1 MVAAAH
7 LAPDSYYVMRTT
19 YETFLESASS
29 IEKDLIAFRRHLR
42 RNPELS
48 WQEHETARFIRSKL
62 GEHNIVWSGGFAVN
76 GTAADFGGNGRPK
89 IAWRADIDA
98 LPIQDTV
105 PTGYVSIKPGQA
117 HACGHDVHTTIAYG
131 IARVLAANPE
141 QLQRPVRVF
150 WQPAEESLPSGAP
163 AMITDGILEDVEAV
177 FAVHVDPTRNV
188 GTFGIRAGAETA
200 SVDTFTITVEA
211 PGTAHSARPYTGK
224 DTIWILNQILNH
236 LYSFGER
243 TMDVRHPSV
252 LAVCQINGGYAAN
265 VIPKS
270 VHCTG
275 TIRTT
280 EGSQRSYYE
289 NAMRSYLEM
298 MGSIHGVKIYLE
310 WTPGAPAVV
319 NDAHLA
325 AYAQQTLIDLLGNMA
340 LDMGEPSLGAE
351 DFAYYQQHI
360 PGLFMRL
367 GSCNG
372 PDTTHPLHSSCFDID
387 EGIIAPAVAFAATL
401 LTKYS

>member
-1 MVAAAH
+1 
-7 LAPDSYYVMRTT
+7 MRTT
-19 YETFLESASS
+19 YETFLEAASS
-29 IEKDLIAFRRHLR
+29 IEKELIAFRRHLR

-62 GEHNIVWSGGFAVN
+62 GENNIAWTGGFAVN
-76 GTAADFGGNGRPK
+76 GTVADFGGNGSPMV
-89 IAWRADIDA
+89 AWRADIDA

-105 PTGYVSIKPGQA
+105 PTGYASMKPGLA

-131 IARVLAANPE
+131 IARVLAAKPDIV
-141 QLQRPVRVF
+141 QRPVRVF

-163 AMITDGILEDVEAV
+163 AMITDGILDGVEAV
-177 FAVHVDPTRNV
+177 MAVHVDPTRDA
-188 GTFGIRAGAETA
+188 GTYGIRAGAETA

-243 TMDVRHPSV
+243 TTDVRHPSV
-252 LAVCQINGGYAAN
+252 LAVCQINGGHAAN

-280 EGSQRSYYE
+280 ESSQRAYYE
-289 NAMRSYLEM
+289 NAIRSYLDM
-298 MGSIHGVKIYLE
+298 MGSVHGVNVYLD
-310 WTPGAPAVV
+310 WTRGAPAVF
-319 NDAHLA
+319 NDSQMA
-325 AYAQQTLIDLLGNMA
+325 AYAQQTLVELLGNSA
-340 LDMGEPSLGAE
+340 LDLGEPSLGAE

-360 PGLFMRL
+360 PGLFMRV
-367 GSCNG
+367 GSRNG
-372 PDTTHPLHSSCFDID
+372 PDTAYPLHSSCFDID
-387 EGIIAPAVAFAATL
+387 ESIIAPAVALAATL

>member
-1 MVAAAH
+1 
-7 LAPDSYYVMRTT
+7 MRTT
-19 YETFLESASS
+19 YETFLEAASS

-48 WQEHETARFIRSKL
+48 WQEQETARFIRSKL
-62 GEHNIVWSGGFAVN
+62 DENDIVWTGGFAVH
-76 GTAADFGGNGRPK
+76 GIAVDFGGNGLPK
-89 IAWRADIDA
+89 VAWRADIDA

-105 PTGYVSIKPGQA
+105 PTGYASLKPGLA
-117 HACGHDVHTTIAYG
+117 HACGHDVHATIAYG
-131 IARVLAANPE
+131 IARVLAANPDRV
-141 QLQRPVRVF
+141 QRPVRVF

-163 AMITDGILEDVEAV
+163 AMITDGILNDVEAV
-177 FAVHVDPTRNV
+177 LAVHVDPTRDV

-224 DTIWILNQILNH
+224 DTIWILNQVLNH

-243 TMDVRHPSV
+243 TTDVRHPSV
-252 LAVCQINGGYAAN
+252 LAVCQINGGHAAN

-280 EGSQRSYYE
+280 EWSQRVYFE
-289 NAMRSYLEM
+289 NAIRKYLDM
-298 MGSIHGVKIYLE
+298 MASVHGVNIYLE
-310 WTPGAPAVV
+310 WIVGAPAVV
-319 NDAHLA
+319 NDVQLA
-325 AYAQQTLIDLLGNMA
+325 AYAQQTLIELLGKPA
-340 LDMGEPSLGAE
+340 LDLGEPSLGAE

-360 PGLFMRL
+360 PGLFMRV
-367 GSCNG
+367 GSRNG
-372 PDTTHPLHSSCFDID
+372 PDTAHPLHSSCFDVD
-387 EGIIAPAVAFAATL
+387 ESIIAPAVAFAATL
-401 LTKYS
+401 LTTYS

>member
-1 MVAAAH
+1 MYTA
-7 LAPDSYYVMRTT
+7 
-19 YETFLESASS
+19 YETFLEAASS
-29 IEKDLIAFRRHLR
+29 IEKELVAFRRHLR

-48 WQEHETARFIRSKL
+48 WQEHETARFIRAKL
-62 GEHNIVWSGGFAVN
+62 GEYDIAWTGGFAVN
-76 GTAADFGGNGRPK
+76 GTAADFGGNGCPK

-105 PTGYVSIKPGQA
+105 PTGYASMTPGLA

-131 IARVLAANPE
+131 IARILAAHPE
-141 QLQRPVRVF
+141 YVKRPVRVF

-163 AMITDGILEDVEAV
+163 AMINDGILNDVEAIL
-177 FAVHVDPTRNV
+177 AVHVDPTRNV

-224 DTIWILNQILNH
+224 DTIWILNQVLNH

-243 TMDVRHPSV
+243 TTDVRHPSV
-252 LAVCQINGGYAAN
+252 LAVCQISGGHAAN
-265 VIPKS
+265 VIPKT

-280 EGSQRSYYE
+280 EISQRAYYE
-289 NAMRSYLEM
+289 KAIRNFLDM
-298 MGSIHGVKIYLE
+298 MGSVHGVNIYLE
-310 WTPGAPAVV
+310 WVSGAPAVI
-319 NDAHLA
+319 NDSQLA
-325 AYAQQTLIDLLGNMA
+325 AYAQQTLVDLLGNLA
-340 LDMGEPSLGAE
+340 LDMGEPSMGAE
-351 DFAYYQQHI
+351 DFSYYQQHI
-360 PGLFMRL
+360 PGLFMRV
-367 GSCNG
+367 GSRNG
-372 PDTTHPLHSSCFDID
+372 PDTAHPLHSSCFDVD
-387 EGIIAPAVAFAATL
+387 ESIIAPTVAFAATL

>member
-1 MVAAAH
+1 
-7 LAPDSYYVMRTT
+7 MRTT

-48 WQEHETARFIRSKL
+48 WQENETARFIRSKL
-62 GEHNIVWSGGFAVN
+62 GENGIVWTGGFAVN
-76 GTAADFGGNGRPK
+76 GTAADFGGNGSPMV
-89 IAWRADIDA
+89 AWRADIDA

-105 PTGYVSIKPGQA
+105 PTGYASLTPGLA
-117 HACGHDVHTTIAYG
+117 HACGHDVHATIAYG
-131 IARVLAANPE
+131 IARVLAANPD
-141 QLQRPVRVF
+141 QVQRPVRVF

-163 AMITDGILEDVEAV
+163 SMITDGILIDVEAV
-177 FAVHVDPTRNV
+177 LAVHVDPTRDV

-243 TMDVRHPSV
+243 TTDVRHPSV
-252 LAVCQINGGYAAN
+252 LAVCQINGGHAAN

-280 EGSQRSYYE
+280 ELSQRVYFE
-289 NAMRSYLEM
+289 NAIRKYLDM
-298 MGSIHGVKIYLE
+298 MASVHGVNIYLE
-310 WTPGAPAVV
+310 WIAGAPAVV
-319 NDAHLA
+319 NDAQLA
-325 AYAQQTLIDLLGNMA
+325 AYAQQTLIELLGKPA
-340 LDMGEPSLGAE
+340 LDLGEPSLGAE

-360 PGLFMRL
+360 PGLFMRV
-367 GSCNG
+367 GSRSG
-372 PDTTHPLHSSCFDID
+372 PDTAYPLHSSCFDVD
-387 EGIIAPAVAFAATL
+387 ESIIAPAVAFAATL

>member
-1 MVAAAH
+1 
-7 LAPDSYYVMRTT
+7 MRTT
-19 YETFLESASS
+19 YETFLESASL
-29 IEKDLIAFRRHLR
+29 IEKELVAFRRHLR

-48 WQEHETARFIRSKL
+48 WQEQETARFIRSKL
-62 GEHNIVWSGGFAVN
+62 DENSIAWTGGFAVN
-76 GTAADFGGNGRPK
+76 GTAADFGGNKSPK
-89 IAWRADIDA
+89 VAWRADIDA

-105 PTGYVSIKPGQA
+105 PTGYASMKPGLA
-117 HACGHDVHTTIAYG
+117 HACGHDVHATIAYG
-131 IARVLAANPE
+131 IARVLAANPDRV
-141 QLQRPVRVF
+141 QRPVRVF

-163 AMITDGILEDVEAV
+163 AMITDGILIDVEAV
-177 FAVHVDPTRNV
+177 LAVHVDPTRDV

-243 TMDVRHPSV
+243 TTDVRHPSV
-252 LAVCQINGGYAAN
+252 LAVCQINGGHAAN

-280 EGSQRSYYE
+280 EVSQRAYYE
-289 NAMRSYLEM
+289 KAIRSYLDM
-298 MGSIHGVKIYLE
+298 MASIHGVNVYLE
-310 WTPGAPAVV
+310 WTAGAPAVI
-319 NDAHLA
+319 NDSELA
-325 AYAQQTLIDLLGNMA
+325 AYAQQTLVDLLGNPA

-360 PGLFMRL
+360 PGLFMRV
-367 GSCNG
+367 GSRSG
-372 PDTTHPLHSSCFDID
+372 PNSAYPLHSSCFDID
-387 EGIIAPAVAFAATL
+387 ESIIAPAVAFAATL